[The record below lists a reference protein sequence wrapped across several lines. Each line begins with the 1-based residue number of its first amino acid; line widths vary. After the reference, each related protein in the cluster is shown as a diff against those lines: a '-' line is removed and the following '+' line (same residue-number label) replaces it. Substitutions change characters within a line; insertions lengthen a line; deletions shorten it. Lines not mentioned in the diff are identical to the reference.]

1 MSAEDRSREA
11 SSGRRRPTPE
21 PRAAAVTE
29 RGAIAAVL
37 RIGLAASMALMA
49 IGLTLAVGQ
58 ARLRSHPVAL
68 GEILPFVERGRPS
81 GFMAA
86 GVVVLVATPVVRVLA
101 LAVGFAVERDWRFA
115 AIAVAVALIL
125 GLGVVVGRI

>member
-1 MSAEDRSREA
+1 M
-11 SSGRRRPTPE
+11 
-21 PRAAAVTE
+21 
-29 RGAIAAVL
+29 AVL

-49 IGLTLAVGQ
+49 IGLALAVGE

-68 GEILPFVERGRPS
+68 AEILPFLAQRRPS

-101 LAVGFAVERDWRFA
+101 LAVGSAMRRDWRLA
-115 AIAVAVALIL
+115 AIAVAVAVIL
-125 GLGVVVGRI
+125 GLGVAAGRI